1 MEDQLAGKE
10 IILHDKVNMICK
22 SIQALK
28 DMGSQIAGLDPL
40 HAGLPWAGFCLLM
53 QTALSESDQYAAM
66 VAGVEEVAKLISRYT
81 HVEFICQ
88 KRQEVT
94 LDN

>member
-10 IILHDKVNMICK
+10 IILHDKLNMICK

-28 DMGSQIAGLDPL
+28 DIAGLDPL

-88 KRQEVT
+88 KWQEVT

>member
-10 IILHDKVNMICK
+10 ITLHDKLNMICK

-53 QTALSESDQYAAM
+53 
-66 VAGVEEVAKLISRYT
+66 
-81 HVEFICQ
+81 
-88 KRQEVT
+88 
-94 LDN
+94 